1 MGGGRAGDCR
11 VLHADSFGGGVLGC
25 SDDLTLAAVVVWGY
39 RRVCLRAAP
48 CLTMFLFSIIKSRG
62 R

>member
-11 VLHADSFGGGVLGC
+11 VLHADSFGGGVLG
-25 SDDLTLAAVVVWGY
+25 VVMISRWLLVMWGY
-39 RRVCLRAAP
+39 RRVCVRAAP
-48 CLTMFLFSIIKSRG
+48 CLTMCLFSIIKSRG